1 MEMRA
6 VCLVA
11 LISLTAC
18 SGEVTPSPASV
29 APAVPAFLPIEV
41 STPAELIA
49 KGDRLSVVLGCRD
62 CHAPDM
68 TGQIYEDD
76 SNFAVIYGSNLTWT
90 VADYDDDQ
98 LAQVIRAGVRSDGS
112 PLWRMPS
119 EMLQHLGDADM
130 EAVLAYLNTLTPQ
143 GDRRPSVMLGPD
155 GSAAVAAGTL
165 RSTPERV
172 AEYAETTPADY
183 GPDFEFGR
191 YIVTVSCTECH
202 GPALAGT
209 DMAPS
214 LDVIANYSR
223 AEFAHLIETGE
234 ANSGVPLGLMAQ
246 VARNSFSHFTEAER
260 DAVYD
265 YLIAHANR
273 D

>member
-1 MEMRA
+1 MELRA
-6 VCLVA
+6 VCLVV

-18 SGEVTPSPASV
+18 SGEVASPPAAD
-29 APAVPAFLPIEV
+29 APAAPAFFPATV

-76 SNFAVIYGSNLTWT
+76 ADFAVIYGSNLTLT

-98 LAQVIRAGVRSDGS
+98 LARAIRAGVRTDDSA
-112 PLWRMPS
+112 LWRMPS

-130 EAVLAYLNTLTPQ
+130 EAVLAYLNTLAPQ
-143 GDRRPSVMLGPD
+143 GERRPSVVLGPD
-155 GSAAVAAGTL
+155 GAAAVAAGTF

-172 AEYAETTPADY
+172 AEFAQITPGDY
-183 GPDFEFGR
+183 GPEFEFGR

-209 DMAPS
+209 DLAPT

-223 AEFAHLIETGE
+223 EEFAHLIQTGE
-234 ANSGVPLGLMAQ
+234 SNSGVPLGLMAQ
-246 VARNSFSHFTEAER
+246 VPRNSFSHLTDAER

-265 YLIAHANR
+265 YLTARANR